1 MDGFKWDSY
10 WFLLKTR
17 VNRTIRKTWSV
28 HDHEILFIYF
38 ISTMENERSKSA
50 SQKYTGLTERVQVH
64 EPNPKPSSNKYKF
77 NSRLLLKQEMTS
89 TPAKKSLSQDAA
101 PQAKN
106 ISNSSTFLGA
116 VSTRYYPGRKSILK
130 SFKDCSLSPCSE
142 EYTFVMQGFK
152 EVGEEPVKSNFVAR
166 PRRLKNRKTSL
177 NEFARGTKHSS
188 TTPRLENDKVVQFRQ
203 RPRGNTLPE
212 RVSEIRIPCEKE
224 LDGKTKENTQT
235 RELDGVAFGPKVKL
249 AWQEMNED
257 PFSISAKKESRRPH
271 VSLCYPKQRQE
282 GHESKNSEA
291 SPQPGGG
298 NVSSSKEILRVRRK
312 AEIELPK
319 IKERGFIDDLQKER
333 NNSKISDR
341 TQGKIS
347 VAHQMKSSIKDL
359 AQGENWLARYSQRQR
374 SYSCEHFTGSRDTT
388 KLKPSLAYSLSL
400 PETDHFNVSEKTLAP
415 LNLRNKDCELKVLS
429 DKATISRRTSQFSIL
444 RRVGQAT
451 LVATRLLKMHYREN
465 GMKNDVNI
473 TQEEKEL
480 EELFEEMKDCR
491 YLRQSSYEMRT

>member
-1 MDGFKWDSY
+1 
-10 WFLLKTR
+10 
-17 VNRTIRKTWSV
+17 
-28 HDHEILFIYF
+28 
-38 ISTMENERSKSA
+38 MEKERSKSA
-50 SQKYTGLTERVQVH
+50 SQKYTGTERVQAH
-64 EPNPKPSSNKYKF
+64 EPNSKPSSNKYKF

-89 TPAKKSLSQDAA
+89 TPAKKSFSRDAA

-106 ISNSSTFLGA
+106 ISNGSAFLGA
-116 VSTRYYPGRKSILK
+116 VSPRYYPGRKSILK
-130 SFKDCSLSPCSE
+130 SFKDCSLSSCSE
-142 EYTFVMQGFK
+142 EYTFVMQGLK
-152 EVGEEPVKSNFVAR
+152 EVGEEPLKSIVAS

-177 NEFARGTKHSS
+177 NEFARGTKHYS
-188 TTPRLENDKVVQFRQ
+188 TTSRLENDKVFQFRQ

-212 RVSEIRIPCEKE
+212 RVSEVRIPCEKE
-224 LDGKTKENTQT
+224 LGGKTKENTKT

-249 AWQEMNED
+249 ALQEINED
-257 PFSISAKKESRRPH
+257 PFSISATKESRRPH

-298 NVSSSKEILRVRRK
+298 NVLSSKEIRRVRRK

-319 IKERGFIDDLQKER
+319 IKDKGFIDDLQKER
-333 NNSKISDR
+333 NNSKILDR

-347 VAHQMKSSIKDL
+347 VADQMKSSIKDL
-359 AQGENWLARYSQRQR
+359 AQGENWLALYSQRQR

-415 LNLRNKDCELKVLS
+415 LNLRNNDCELKALS
-429 DKATISRRTSQFSIL
+429 DKATISRRTSQFSITRANL

-465 GMKNDVNI
+465 GMKNYVNI